1 LATDATTDPSG
12 FPPTVS
18 FEALLWQPGLIW
30 GCSGEECLS
39 LTNDFARLDGDGFR
53 WLHLN
58 LADGRTHAWL
68 ERENRFPPEV
78 HELLLSREDHPRAVI
93 DGKVVG
99 LVLQD
104 FERDFDHDDFN
115 QVGALHVAIAPK
127 LIVTGR
133 YRPVRCADIMRQRIA
148 RVAVAPDPAAALDL
162 VLDSMTGI
170 FADLARQ
177 LTVEVQA
184 AEDQFLNDNPADA
197 GRELLVIRRRSA
209 RLHRMVAGMRAVLH
223 RLEDDRDLPKPMEP
237 VIERFAQRA
246 DAIDADILAIQG
258 QMRVLRDEFDLQ
270 AAQKTNDNLY
280 FLSVMSAL
288 LLPATLVT
296 GFFGMNTGGLPMT
309 GGPNGTIEAMVIALV
324 ASGATWALL
333 RARR

>member
-1 LATDATTDPSG
+1 MASEASTDTPG
-12 FPPTVS
+12 FPPPVS

-30 GCSGEECLS
+30 GCTGGDCLS
-39 LTNDFARLDGDGFR
+39 LTHDFASLDGDGFR

-68 ERENRFPPEV
+68 EREGRLPPEV
-78 HELLLSREDHPRAVI
+78 HELLLSREDHARAVI
-93 DGKVVG
+93 DKGVIG

-104 FERDFDHDDFN
+104 FERDFDTDDPN
-115 QVGALHVAIAPK
+115 QVSALHLAIAPK

-133 YRPVRCADIMRQRIA
+133 YRPVRSADVMRQRIA
-148 RVAVAPDPAAALDL
+148 RMPIAPDPAEVLEL
-162 VLDSMTGI
+162 VLDSMTAT
-170 FADLARQ
+170 FAELARQ
-177 LTVEVQA
+177 LSVEVQA
-184 AEDQFLNDNPADA
+184 AEDQFLNDNPSDA

-223 RLEDDRDLPKPMEP
+223 RLEDDRDLPKKMEP

-246 DAIDADILAIQG
+246 DAIDADILSLQG

-296 GFFGMNTGGLPMT
+296 GFFGMNTGGLPWT
-309 GGPNGTIEAMVIALV
+309 EWGNGTLIATVIALV
-324 ASGATWALL
+324 ASAGTWALL